1 MDWWV
6 EVRAVLGNGEMPP
19 PEESALTQGDR
30 AQVMEWLSGE
40 IRTASML
47 RRSDQNPSSFRRMTA
62 YEYNYALQDLLGLPW
77 QFARDLPPEARS
89 EDGFK
94 NSVEHLHMSVSQL
107 ESYRQLARQ
116 ALKRATALGS
126 RAPTLYWGVSMQQ
139 ASRNLWKAQEEA
151 LKKLR
156 EAHQDDP
163 QALEQKLE
171 QKLTEFKA
179 SHVGVY
185 YYNRSSESPCPSPFK
200 SLSARSAS

>member
-1 MDWWV
+1 M

-94 NSVEHLHMSVSQL
+94 NSVEHLHMSVTQLKAIVNWRVRHSSEPPLWACATGPLLGGLHATGQSKPL
-107 ESYRQLARQ
+107 ESAGR
-116 ALKRATALGS
+116 G
-126 RAPTLYWGVSMQQ
+126 P
-139 ASRNLWKAQEEA
+139 
-151 LKKLR
+151 
-156 EAHQDDP
+156 
-163 QALEQKLE
+163 
-171 QKLTEFKA
+171 
-179 SHVGVY
+179 
-185 YYNRSSESPCPSPFK
+185 
-200 SLSARSAS
+200 